1 MEPFKCP
8 YCDTTFPLIHTTYRH
23 WRPSFDTS
31 NNQSYNSTYPTQIS
45 LRFYLCPSCKRLS
58 IKASSFGSETG
69 SFDTFLLPNS
79 FAIQFPDY
87 VPESIRNDY
96 SEACAIVNLSPKA
109 SATLSRR
116 CLQSII
122 RDFWGIKENTLY
134 QEISELQT
142 CVSAAQWQVLN
153 ALRNLGNI
161 AAHPEADVNL
171 IIDINPDDAVK
182 IIKVIELLI
191 KQWYIERHDQ
201 EKLYSEVTS
210 LSYEKSSQK
219 LNPK

>member
-8 YCDTTFPLIHTTYRH
+8 YCDTTFPLIHTTYSH
-23 WRPSFDTS
+23 WHPSFDFS
-31 NNQSYNSTYPTQIS
+31 DNKRYESVYPTQIS

-69 SFDTFLLPNS
+69 SFDTILLPNS

-134 QEISELQT
+134 QEISELQSR
-142 CVSAAQWQVLN
+142 VSVAQWQVLN

-171 IIDINPDDAVK
+171 IIDIDPDDAVK
-182 IIKVIELLI
+182 IIRVIELLI

-210 LSYEKSSQK
+210 LSNEKSSQK
-219 LNPK
+219 SNPK